1 MISAS
6 KKNKAGR
13 DRVSVCVGGRVGG
26 RVCIN
31 IFRKGSHLTKVTLE

>member
-1 MISAS
+1 MC
-6 KKNKAGR
+6 AGG
-13 DRVSVCVGGRVGG
+13 GGRGVGG